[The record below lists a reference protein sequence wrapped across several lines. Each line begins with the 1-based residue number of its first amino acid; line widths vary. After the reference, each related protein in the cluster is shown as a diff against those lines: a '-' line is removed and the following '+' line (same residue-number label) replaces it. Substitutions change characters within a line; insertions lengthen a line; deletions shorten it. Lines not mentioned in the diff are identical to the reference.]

1 MIYNSTQTK
10 IKHHTQIEPAISNHA
25 HKNLFT
31 RFHHRPRCRPSKN
44 ELQAFAHEHNV
55 RIASFYTEQLS
66 GAKLERAELARLI
79 EGSHRGSVLLIEKVD
94 RLSHLPFEQWKELK
108 QKLVEIS
115 LYSINR

>member
-1 MIYNSTQTK
+1 MPTEQKTNC
-10 IKHHTQIEPAISNHA
+10 KHLLTN
-25 HKNLFT
+25 T
-31 RFHHRPRCRPSKN
+31 T
-44 ELQAFAHEHNV
+44 FALPV
-55 RIASFYTEQLS
+55 FYTEQLS